1 MSDNLHIPVMLN
13 ESIDCLEQIILRH
26 AQTNP
31 KIKDKVW
38 QVMDGT
44 LGGGGYTIAIIKL
57 LQKYKQ
63 SYQLYSC
70 DLDSVAIKRAG
81 RRLTDEL
88 AFEKSRGELPQF
100 TTKYQLDYI
109 LNPSSKVHQEVCLVQ
124 GNFAD
129 VVNQLGEGSMDYIIL
144 DLGFSSNQLE
154 VDHRGLSYLQVSD
167 SLDLRYDQ
175 DSRVEP
181 LWLKLKHIK
190 GHPELTK
197 ILFNSSGEKLS
208 PRIAG
213 RIIEA
218 RDRGLTIETVGDLVD
233 IITESIPKIMY
244 KNRYG
249 ILSRVWQALRIWVNG
264 EFQALEDFLPIAQ
277 IKLNSGGRIGI
288 VSFHSLEDKI
298 VAKNFRLVSQGVEVD
313 DYGNKE
319 FDFVHLT
326 ARALLP
332 NQKEVESNPRSRS
345 ATMRILERV

>member
-1 MSDNLHIPVMLN
+1 MSENLHIPVMLN
-13 ESIDCLEQIILRH
+13 ESLDYLEQIIIRY
-26 AQTNP
+26 QKQNP
-31 KIKDKVW
+31 RIKNKVW

-44 LGGGGYTIAIIKL
+44 LGGGGYTIAIIQL
-57 LQKYKQ
+57 FQKYKQ
-63 SYQLYSC
+63 SYQIYSS
-70 DLDSVAIKRAG
+70 DLDSVAITRVG
-81 RRLTDEL
+81 ERLVNEL
-88 AFEKSRGELPQF
+88 AFAKSEGHKPQF
-100 TTKYQLDYI
+100 ITKYQLDYLLTNSPKI
-109 LNPSSKVHQEVCLVQ
+109 HQEITLVQ

-129 VVNQLGEGSMDYIIL
+129 VANQLREGSMDYIIL

-154 VDHRGLSYLQVSD
+154 VDHRGLSYLQISD

-175 DSRVEP
+175 DTRVEP

-218 RDRGLTIETVGDLVD
+218 RDRGLKIETVGDLVD

-264 EFQALEDFLPIAQ
+264 EFEALENFLPIAQ

-298 VAKNFRLVSQGVEVD
+298 VAKNFRLVSQGVEID

-319 FDFVHLT
+319 FDFIHLT

-332 NQKEVESNPRSRS
+332 QQEEIESNSRSRS
-345 ATMRILERV
+345 ATMRVLERV